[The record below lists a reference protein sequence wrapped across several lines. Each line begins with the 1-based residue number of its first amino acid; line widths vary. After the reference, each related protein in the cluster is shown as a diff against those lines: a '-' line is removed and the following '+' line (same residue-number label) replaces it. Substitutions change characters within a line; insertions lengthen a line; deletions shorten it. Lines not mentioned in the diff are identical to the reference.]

1 MGRLDSVGFLLK
13 KKVKK
18 RPSKGTSFWGE
29 SGEGL
34 NPSDLFL
41 SLRSRSNGQ
50 IQRPHTKMKK
60 KKRLSHENLMAQR
73 FRSDLWEFVHL
84 NPECHHLHVQK
95 HHKPTCLFTSHHH
108 HTLHSFFLTNIS
120 FQPFPWYHTIPPSL
134 GPPSFTS
141 LDLGV
146 ISFRKALPI

>member
-41 SLRSRSNGQ
+41 SLRSRSNEQ
-50 IQRPHTKMKK
+50 IHRPHTKMKK
-60 KKRLSHENLMAQR
+60 KNVYPMKTSWPNV
-73 FRSDLWEFVHL
+73 SDLTFGNL
-84 NPECHHLHVQK
+84 Y
-95 HHKPTCLFTSHHH
+95 
-108 HTLHSFFLTNIS
+108 I
-120 FQPFPWYHTIPPSL
+120 
-134 GPPSFTS
+134 
-141 LDLGV
+141 
-146 ISFRKALPI
+146 